1 MYLVLCAFE
10 ELKGNVS
17 CGFTGESQVEE
28 PISFEDDN
36 DVDDNDVIDFDD
48 NKYLEYTEVVVDD
61 KDNEQY
67 YYWVLTDDEDEA
79 FEAALKKHIE
89 LDRPAAV
96 NDEDAGVFPMAY
108 QPVTETGSETA
119 VRINAD
125 GSEIEKEEGG

>member
-1 MYLVLCAFE
+1 MYLILCAFE

-36 DVDDNDVIDFDD
+36 DVDDNDVIDFFDD

-79 FEAALKKHIE
+79 F
-89 LDRPAAV
+89 
-96 NDEDAGVFPMAY
+96 
-108 QPVTETGSETA
+108 
-119 VRINAD
+119 
-125 GSEIEKEEGG
+125 